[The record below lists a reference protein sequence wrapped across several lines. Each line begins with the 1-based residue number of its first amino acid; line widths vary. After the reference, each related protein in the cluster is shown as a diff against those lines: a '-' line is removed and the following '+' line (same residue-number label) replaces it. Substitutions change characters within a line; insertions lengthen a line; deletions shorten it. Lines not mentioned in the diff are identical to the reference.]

1 MHIRY
6 TSPLIYCRARG
17 KDQSNVVTHS
27 RNARTTEGFNITSY
41 EIMLVINA
49 DAAEERQ
56 QELLER
62 VQELLRAD
70 GGIIYHLNDWGRRKI
85 AFEMDKHSHGRY
97 VVITCETS
105 AGAVLEMQRVLS
117 ISRDVA
123 LRHTTVKLSRIEAER
138 AISQGSPKPSD
149 DRPEG
154 DRPRGGGG
162 RGGGRSRSR
171 R

>member
-1 MHIRY
+1 
-6 TSPLIYCRARG
+6 
-17 KDQSNVVTHS
+17 
-27 RNARTTEGFNITSY
+27 
-41 EIMLVINA
+41 MLVINA

-70 GGIIYHLNDWGRRKI
+70 GGVIHHFNDWGRRKI
-85 AFEMDKHSHGRY
+85 AYEMDKKSDGRY

-105 AGAVLEMQRVLS
+105 APAIAEMQRVLS

-123 LRHTTVKLSRIEAER
+123 LRHTTVRLSRIEAER
-138 AISQGSPKPSD
+138 AISQGSPMPTDERPDSD
-149 DRPEG
+149 RA
-154 DRPRGGGG
+154 RGGSS
-162 RGGGRSRSR
+162 RGGGRPRSR